1 MSRRKQVIQKLP
13 RIREGDRPRAGS
25 RRRLAWLAT
34 WLADRRRERQSPGV
48 PVPNAPSNVAASPD
62 DGFIIV
68 LWQDNASDEAGFRI
82 YRKAFSGSYS
92 VLGECAPNLEGYGD
106 FSAEPGV
113 LYTYYVVAFNAGGE
127 SARSNES
134 SASLEGGA

>member
-1 MSRRKQVIQKLP
+1 MQKLP
-13 RIREGDRPRAGS
+13 HIREAGRRRVGS
-25 RRRLAWLAT
+25 RGWFAWLAT
-34 WLADRRRERQSPGV
+34 WLADRRRERQLPGV
-48 PVPNAPSNVAASPD
+48 PVPNAPSNVLAMPD

-68 LWQDNASDEAGFRI
+68 VWQDDSSDETGFRI

-92 VLGECAPNLEGYGD
+92 TIGDCAPNLTGYGD
-106 FSAEPGV
+106 FAAEPGV

-134 SASLEGGA
+134 STQLQGGA